1 MISSVAFAN
10 AVARLAGDA
19 YPYQPDE
26 QARYRTSTRTRRHF
40 LRRR

>member
-10 AVARLAGDA
+10 AVARLAEDA

-26 QARYRTSTRTRRHF
+26 KVRRRTAPRTKRHF